1 MNNLS
6 FDEGYK
12 EFTINNDENRVI
24 RFNPSD
30 YAIITRLA
38 EAKKVI
44 EDAIAKAGDVQIDAK
59 GEAVDFEKTG
69 EMVQMVD
76 NVIREQVDYIFASKV
91 SDKIFGSQ
99 SPMSNIGGEPL
110 FVRVFNSIEPFIL
123 EATTQKRKESRKRV
137 EKYTKGIK

>member
-12 EFTINNDENRVI
+12 EFTINNDESRVI
-24 RFNPSD
+24 KFNPSD

-38 EAKKVI
+38 EAKKTI
-44 EDAIAKAGDVQIDAK
+44 EDAIKKAGDIEINAEGQ
-59 GEAVDFEKTG
+59 AVDFERTG
-69 EMVQMVD
+69 DMVKMVD
-76 NVIREQVDYIFASKV
+76 DVIREQVDYIFASKV

-110 FVRVFNSIEPFIL
+110 FVKVFKCIEPIITDAL
-123 EATTQKRKESRKRV
+123 TEKRKESKKRV